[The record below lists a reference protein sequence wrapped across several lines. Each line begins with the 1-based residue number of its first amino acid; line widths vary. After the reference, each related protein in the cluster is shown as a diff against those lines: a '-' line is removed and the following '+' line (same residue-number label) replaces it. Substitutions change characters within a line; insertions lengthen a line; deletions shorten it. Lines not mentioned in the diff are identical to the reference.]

1 MKLAFAVLHLGKN
14 GMEVIT
20 EDNGRRRHC
29 NLTWNTQT
37 PTDLPPED
45 WPGMVQGELN
55 FQDSDR
61 TAFIR

>member
-20 EDNGRRRHC
+20 EHGSKRRHC
-29 NLTWNTQT
+29 NVTWSMSTT
-37 PTDLPPED
+37 SDVPPTNWAEQVL
-45 WPGMVQGELN
+45 GELN

>member
-1 MKLAFAVLHLGKN
+1 MKLAFAVLHLGRN

-20 EDNGRRRHC
+20 QHGEKRRHC
-29 NLTWNTQT
+29 NVTWNMATT
-37 PTDLPPED
+37 TDVPPKNWNEQV
-45 WPGMVQGELN
+45 MGELN